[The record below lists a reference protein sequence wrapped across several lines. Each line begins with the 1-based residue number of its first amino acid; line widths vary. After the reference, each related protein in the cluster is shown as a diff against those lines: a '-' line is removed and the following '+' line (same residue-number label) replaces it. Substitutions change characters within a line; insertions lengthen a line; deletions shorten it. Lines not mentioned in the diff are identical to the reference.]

1 MDFAHALNIHASIK
15 TELFMLVRMRC
26 CPRISA
32 REIGYTVGRRILL
45 RIRIPDRLI
54 RRKKNFRFEGKEENE
69 KIRTIYET
77 RSKSS
82 LVDRVSPMTRLNAA
96 SSTRRYSG
104 RNAVESFLRRG
115 TAACAPVK
123 RPVNSRPG
131 RFKVFINDAAAAPRV
146 ARHFLLFIQ
155 KRAAVEG

>member
-1 MDFAHALNIHASIK
+1 
-15 TELFMLVRMRC
+15 MLVRMRC

-77 RSKSS
+77 IE
-82 LVDRVSPMTRLNAA
+82 
-96 SSTRRYSG
+96 
-104 RNAVESFLRRG
+104 VESRRSSFSHDQ
-115 TAACAPVK
+115 T
-123 RPVNSRPG
+123 
-131 RFKVFINDAAAAPRV
+131 
-146 ARHFLLFIQ
+146 
-155 KRAAVEG
+155 